1 MMFSKIKTGGICF
14 LGFAM
19 ISAYAG
25 SIELTNCEPGSLSYT
40 YTVTGETAEIF
51 INSATAEDTDLQ
63 PIVVTQGDGQMEHD
77 FADILPDNNNYVT
90 LVDGTSISTALC
102 QALTDESAPISE

>member
-1 MMFSKIKTGGICF
+1 
-14 LGFAM
+14 M
-19 ISAYAG
+19 ISKLQAATICVFGIGMAFAYAG
-25 SIELTNCEPGSLSYT
+25 SIELTNCEPDSLSYT
-40 YTVTGETAEIF
+40 YSVTGDTAEIF

-90 LVDGTSISTALC
+90 LVDGTSISTSLC
-102 QALTDESAPISE
+102 QVLTDEGASSE

>member
-1 MMFSKIKTGGICF
+1 MMFSKINTTAICF
-14 LGFAM
+14 LGLSM
-19 ISAYAG
+19 TSAYAG

-40 YTVTGETAEIF
+40 YTVTGETAKIF

-63 PIVVTQGDGQMEHD
+63 PIAVTRGDGQMEHD

-102 QALTDESAPISE
+102 QALTDEGAPTSQ

>member
-1 MMFSKIKTGGICF
+1 MMFSKIKTGAICF

-19 ISAYAG
+19 TSAYAG
-25 SIELTNCEPGSLSYT
+25 SVEMTNCEPGSLSYT
-40 YTVTGETAEIF
+40 YTATGDTAKIF
-51 INSATAEDTDLQ
+51 INSATAENTDLQ
-63 PIVVTQGDGQMEHD
+63 PIFVAKGDGQMEHD

-102 QALTDESAPISE
+102 QAVTDEVAPTNE

>member
-1 MMFSKIKTGGICF
+1 MMFSKINTAAIYF
-14 LGFAM
+14 LGLA
-19 ISAYAG
+19 ITSVNAG

-40 YTVTGETAEIF
+40 YSVTGETAEIF
-51 INSATAEDTDLQ
+51 INSATLENTDLL
-63 PIVVTQGDGQMEHD
+63 PLAVTQGDGQMEHD

-102 QALTDESAPISE
+102 QALTDEGAPTSQ